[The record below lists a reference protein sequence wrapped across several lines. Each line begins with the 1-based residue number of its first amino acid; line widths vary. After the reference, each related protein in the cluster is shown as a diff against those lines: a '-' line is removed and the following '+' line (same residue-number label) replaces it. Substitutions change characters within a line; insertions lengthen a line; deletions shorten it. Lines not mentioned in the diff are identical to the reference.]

1 MMLSLW
7 DSSYESSLNT
17 VVAMTVN
24 TATGG
29 KFDLHIVQRCP
40 LYCNATHIANTT
52 YRTTAG
58 RNESALVTIK

>member
-7 DSSYESSLNT
+7 NGSCESSLST
-17 VVAMTVN
+17 MVAMAVN
-24 TATGG
+24 TTAGS
-29 KFDLHIVQRCP
+29 KFDLHIVQRCT

-58 RNESALVTIK
+58 KNWEK